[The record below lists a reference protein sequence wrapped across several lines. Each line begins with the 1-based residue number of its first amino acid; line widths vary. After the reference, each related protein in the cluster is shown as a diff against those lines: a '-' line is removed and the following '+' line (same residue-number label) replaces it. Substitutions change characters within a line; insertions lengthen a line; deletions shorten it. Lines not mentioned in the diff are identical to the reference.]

1 VAVSTSHPRSVSNDI
16 LAAFRAKDRERL
28 RALLSTNDTESLDRE
43 DAWLMVGQ
51 VQMALQ
57 DEEAADAAF
66 LRHLDRHPR
75 DLATLL
81 FLGDARARNGDD
93 RAATTFYRT
102 ALNVASQPGYDVPAP
117 LRPRIGI
124 AQTYLADVARRFDEH
139 LRATVSQEALPS
151 GTTGARLR
159 TAVDLLLGKQQ
170 LYLQQPSMF
179 YFPGLPQRAFFE
191 RGEFDWLPE
200 LEAATPQ
207 IRAELEA
214 LMAAQSDFEPYVQAT
229 PGRPAPS
236 NPLLNDDSWSAR
248 YLWRNGEIVGE
259 AASRCPVTMEAL
271 KNAPIPE
278 IVGRSPMA
286 LFSVLRPGTHIRPH
300 HGLLNTRLIVH
311 LPIIAPSGCGLRV
324 GAETRTWEAGRA
336 LIFDDSFEHEA
347 WNRGT
352 STRTVLLFEI
362 WRPDITP
369 EEREVLTRIFET
381 IDTYRSAPRDEG

>member
-1 VAVSTSHPRSVSNDI
+1 MSTNLSRPTSADI

-28 RALLSTNDTESLDRE
+28 RALLDAGDPATFDRE
-43 DAWLMVGQ
+43 DAWLMIGQ

-57 DEEAADAAF
+57 DEASADVAF
-66 LRHLDRHPR
+66 LRYLDRHPR
-75 DLATLL
+75 DLAALL
-81 FLGDARARNGDD
+81 FLGEARARAGDD

-102 ALNVASQPGYDVPAP
+102 ALNVAAQPSFSVPAP
-117 LRPRIGI
+117 LQPRL
-124 AQTYLADVARRFDEH
+124 AAARTYMADVECRFDEH
-139 LRATVSQEALPS
+139 LRAAVSQESLPS
-151 GTTGARLR
+151 GSSGARLR
-159 TAVDLLLGKQQ
+159 TAVDLLLGRQQ

-191 RGEFDWLPE
+191 RDEFEWLSDVE
-200 LEAATPQ
+200 RETPA

-229 PGRPAPS
+229 PGRPAPA
-236 NPLLNDDSWSAR
+236 NPLLNDASWSAR
-248 YLWRNGEIVGE
+248 YLWRGGEIVGE
-259 AASRCPVTMEAL
+259 AASRCPRTMAAL
-271 KNAPIPE
+271 AKAPIPH
-278 IVGRSPMA
+278 IAGRSPMA

-311 LPIIAPSGCGLRV
+311 LPIIVPPGCGLRV
-324 GAETRTWEAGRA
+324 GAETRAWEEGRA

-347 WNRGT
+347 WNRGV

-362 WRPDITP
+362 WRPEITE

-381 IDTYRSAPRDEG
+381 IDTYRGAPRDEG